1 MSQSIE
7 ELKAR
12 LTPQQ
17 VAIAYRLVANE
28 FAGKD
33 KKTQDEIA
41 AEFGMSRQALWRL
54 RTQNPDFIK
63 LQALIS
69 DMTLESQMAFAQAM
83 LMKAISNGSIKA
95 LDLYFRM
102 TGRLINRSEVVRRNE
117 SERQPLTEEEIRE
130 KLQELNDMLH

>member
-7 ELKAR
+7 ELKSR

-63 LQALIS
+63 LQGLIS
-69 DMTLESQMAFAQAM
+69 DMTLESELAFAQAM
-83 LMKAISNGSIKA
+83 LMKAIGNGSIKA

-117 SERQPLTEEEIRE
+117 SDRQPLTEEEIRE